1 MLKKL
6 IFLSTV
12 ALLTLI
18 IIVIGINVTIITSTR
33 KKIVDPSSLKDA
45 KKDAIV
51 VLGASVYA
59 NKTPSPMLE
68 DRILKGIELYK
79 TNASSKLLMSGDHKS
94 KYYDE
99 VNVMKNYAKELEVP
113 SNDIFMDHYGVDTY
127 ESLYRA
133 KHIFK
138 ANKIIIVTQEYHLYR
153 ALYIADKLGLDVV
166 GVKAKEKS
174 YKGQINREFREIL
187 ARVKAYFNTNIKAES
202 KHKGQTIPITG
213 NGDITNN

>member
-6 IFLSTV
+6 IFLLTV

-113 SNDIFMDHYGVDTY
+113 SNDIFMDHYGV
-127 ESLYRA
+127 
-133 KHIFK
+133 
-138 ANKIIIVTQEYHLYR
+138 
-153 ALYIADKLGLDVV
+153 
-166 GVKAKEKS
+166 
-174 YKGQINREFREIL
+174 
-187 ARVKAYFNTNIKAES
+187 
-202 KHKGQTIPITG
+202 
-213 NGDITNN
+213 